1 MEVENEYHK
10 TEKRAA
16 LLVLKFKLAIRLKVT
31 FIFEKITGFK
41 GIHTCGYFYF
51 LNLCIVQKTI
61 KNSLKY

>member
-31 FIFEKITGFK
+31 FIFEKNNRIQRYTYMWLLLFFK
-41 GIHTCGYFYF
+41 PLHSTKDY
-51 LNLCIVQKTI
+51 
-61 KNSLKY
+61 